1 MAHKAAPKLPRLR
14 MREELLK
21 VLPAPL
27 LRNIY
32 PCCCTISIAR
42 TFLDKRNLS
51 AMLSICSRHQSLQG
65 FLVKMLMASKASCL
79 SKVTSLAHPTVALD
93 SVYRLSKEVD
103 RTLFLQTILLW
114 QQKRS

>member
-21 VLPAPL
+21 VLSAPV

-32 PCCCTISIAR
+32 PCFGPAISHLFGQAQ
-42 TFLDKRNLS
+42 LLVL
-51 AMLSICSRHQSLQG
+51 LSICSRHQSLQG
-65 FLVKMLMASKASCL
+65 SLVKMLMASKASCL
-79 SKVTSLAHPTVALD
+79 SKVTSLAPPIVARD

-103 RTLFLQTILLW
+103 RMLFLQTILL
-114 QQKRS
+114 

>member
-32 PCCCTISIAR
+32 PCFLHISITR
-42 TFLDKRNLS
+42 TFLDKNNLP
-51 AMLSICSRHQSLQG
+51 AMLSLCSRHQSLQG
-65 FLVKMLMASKASCL
+65 SLVKMLMASKASCL
-79 SKVTSLAHPTVALD
+79 SKVTSLGLPIVALD
-93 SVYRLSKEVD
+93 TVYRLSKEVD
-103 RTLFLQTILLW
+103 RMLSLQTILH
-114 QQKRS
+114 